1 MKLIKNQDGLIPLLI
16 MIFAVVIGLIVLVY
30 LRVQNAN

>member
-1 MKLIKNQDGLIPLLI
+1 MKLLKNQDGLIPLLI
-16 MIFAVVIGLIVLVY
+16 MVFAVVIGLIVLAY

>member
-1 MKLIKNQDGLIPLLI
+1 MKLVKNQDGLIPLLI
-16 MIFAVVIGLIVLVY
+16 LIFAAVIGLVVLVY

>member
-1 MKLIKNQDGLIPLLI
+1 MKLLKNQDGLIPLLI
-16 MIFAVVIGLIVLVY
+16 MIFAVVIGIVVLVY